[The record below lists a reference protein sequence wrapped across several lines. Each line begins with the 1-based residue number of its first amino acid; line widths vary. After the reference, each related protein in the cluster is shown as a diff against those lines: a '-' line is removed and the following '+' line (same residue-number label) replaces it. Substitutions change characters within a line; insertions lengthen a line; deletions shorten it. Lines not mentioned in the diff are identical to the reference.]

1 MKGEFYSRSL
11 AACLLVGVASPAL
24 RAQDAS
30 QPAQPPQPQQQ
41 GSNGSGGG
49 GEEDEDIVVT
59 GQRQRGS
66 VIGDIQPELT
76 LNAGDVRAYGVSSIS
91 DLLDELGPQIRSD
104 QGSGGAPVV
113 LLNGRRISGF
123 SEIRDLPTEAIQ
135 RVEILPEEVA
145 LKYGYAPDQKVV
157 NIVLRRR
164 FRAVTAEANG
174 STTTEGGGGTG
185 GGDAGIFHIRNDNRL
200 QLTVKYSQTAS
211 LKESQRNLISR
222 PIDAPYDFT
231 GNIGAGPNST
241 TGEIDPA
248 LSALVGYPVT
258 VAGVPVSA
266 ATTAPTLGAFAATAN
281 DPNETDLT
289 RYRTLQP
296 SSQSFSVN
304 TVLTRPVAGN
314 INATV
319 NASFGI
325 TSSDSLNGL
334 PGAALVLPTG
344 NPFSPFTTDTTLYR
358 YPAGLMPLSQ
368 SVGGQTGHLGL
379 TLNGMVSSWQW
390 TLTGTYDYAA
400 SRTITQRGLDTT
412 AMQSLLDANDPDF
425 NPFATLPLGLIDALP
440 ADRARS
446 TSNSGDITL
455 TASGSLIKLP
465 AGDISTTIKV
475 SGDALGLDS
484 HSFRGGIATAG
495 DVSRQTGSGQINFDL
510 PVASRRKGF
519 LSVLGELTLNGNAAV
534 QQLSDFGTLTTY
546 GYGLNWRPV
555 TPLSFIVSV
564 TDTDGAPTVN
574 QLGDPTVVT
583 PGVRVFDYVR
593 GTTVDVTQVTGGN
606 PDLLASNRHV
616 MKLGLNYK
624 PFTKTDLTL
633 TASFIK
639 TRIRNQSASLPAATA
654 AIEAAFPD
662 RFIRDEDGDLVRV
675 DSRPVNFARANSS
688 ELRWGFNF
696 SKPLKTSQKVMDAMR
711 DFFRERREA
720 MQGAGQ
726 GAGGPPP
733 GEGGPPPGEGGGPG
747 GPGGG
752 AGAGG
757 GRGPG
762 SGPGGP
768 GGPFGGGGRGG
779 GGGRLQFSLYHTWHF
794 TDEVLIRDGL
804 PVIDLL
810 NGGTIGARGGQS
822 RHELEAVGGYSKN
835 GWGLRLTGNWQ
846 SATTVRDGTS
856 TGDLHFSDLATANI
870 RFFINLGQVPSLLR
884 KPWAQGTR
892 ITLSVNNLLDTRMK
906 VRDATGAIPISY
918 QPAYLDPLGRT
929 IKLSIRKLFF

>member
-1 MKGEFYSRSL
+1 MKGELCSRSL

-24 RAQDAS
+24 YAQDAA
-30 QPAQPPQPQQQ
+30 QPAPPQQPEHQ
-41 GSNGSGGG
+41 GNSGSAPVG
-49 GEEDEDIVVT
+49 GEDDEDIVVT

-91 DLLDELGPQIRSD
+91 DLLSELGPQIRSD

-123 SEIRDLPTEAIQ
+123 AEIRDLPTEAIQ

-174 STTTEGGGGTG
+174 STTTEGGGGSG
-185 GGDAGIFHIRNDNRL
+185 GGDAGIFHIRNDSRL
-200 QLTVKYSQTAS
+200 QLTVKYGQTAS
-211 LKESQRNLISR
+211 LRESQRNLVSR
-222 PIDAPYDFT
+222 PIDAPYDFA
-231 GNIGAGPNST
+231 GNIGAGPNSA
-241 TGEIDPA
+241 TGEVDPA

-266 ATTAPTLGAFAATAN
+266 ATSAPTLGAFAATAN
-281 DPNETDLT
+281 DPNGTDLT

-296 SSQSFSVN
+296 SSQNFSVN
-304 TVLTRPVAGN
+304 TVLTRPVSGSVT
-314 INATV
+314 ATV
-319 NASFGI
+319 NASFGL
-325 TSSDSLNGL
+325 TSSDALNGL
-334 PGAALVLPTG
+334 PGAALALPAG
-344 NPFSPFTTDTTLYR
+344 SPFSPFTTDTTLYR

-368 SVGGQTGHLGL
+368 SVEGQTGHLGV

-390 TLTGTYDYAA
+390 TLTGAYDYAA

-425 NPFATLPLGLIDALP
+425 NPFAALPLGLIDALP

-446 TSNSGDITL
+446 TSNSGDVTL
-455 TASGSLIKLP
+455 TASGSLVRLP

-484 HSFRGGIATAG
+484 RSFRAGVATAG
-495 DVSRQTGSGQINFDL
+495 AVSRQTGAGQINFDL

-519 LSVLGELTLNGNAAV
+519 LSVLGELTVNGNAAV

-574 QLGDPTVVT
+574 QLGDPTVIT

-593 GTTVDVTQVTGGN
+593 GATVDVTQVTGGN

-624 PFTKTDLTL
+624 PFARTDLTL
-633 TASFIK
+633 TANFIK
-639 TRIRNQSASLPAATA
+639 TRVRNQSTSLPAATA

-675 DSRPVNFARANSS
+675 DSRAVNFARASSS

-696 SKPLKTSQKVMDAMR
+696 SKPIKTSQKVVDAMR
-711 DFFRERREA
+711 DFFRQRREA
-720 MQGAGQ
+720 MQGAGGPPP

-733 GEGGPPPGEGGGPG
+733 GEGGGQ
-747 GPGGG
+747 GG

-762 SGPGGP
+762 GGPG

-779 GGGRLQFSLYHTWHF
+779 GAGGRLQFSLYHTWHF

-835 GWGLRLTGNWQ
+835 GWGLRFTGNWQ
-846 SATTVRDGTS
+846 SATTVRDGRS
-856 TGDLHFSDLATANI
+856 TGDLRFSDLATANL
-870 RFFINLGQVPSLLR
+870 RFFINLGQVPSLVR

-892 ITLSVNNLLDTRMK
+892 VMLSVNNLLDTRMK